1 MKNKLALGSPKFNL
15 ILFFCLF
22 PGNIERRLQP
32 GGRIESGMP
41 SGIVNRFKEL
51 IKRTIFNVKVTK
63 LNVEFSVVLTTGLT
77 GQ

>member
-1 MKNKLALGSPKFNL
+1 MKNKLALGSQKFNL

-32 GGRIESGMP
+32 GRIESGMP